1 MLKDRQ
7 DKLPAYADIIHDVLS
22 FHGGMNSKASQLFL
36 GHEGKFSLR
45 KEQLPLVVNMIRT
58 SSGMLETRPGREKL
72 NASAVAPPT
81 GDAVVRSIF
90 ELRTAA
96 GVNSILINAGDT
108 VYKWNGSSFA
118 SVGTYTTANARI
130 HWAQFKD
137 VAIGTNGTDLLHR
150 TDGTTLTAIAGS
162 PAGAVA
168 LVAYRQRIFALKG
181 RALVYCG
188 LGDETDWT
196 SPNNA
201 GTLPIPTSLGGGGTG
216 LLSLWDRLIIFTN
229 QQVFQ
234 LLGTGPSDFSIE
246 PINLQYGHDLSPY
259 GVIAAGNDIYFGSR
273 RGCHALSVSFS
284 QSITG
289 DVTYDYISGII
300 EPSWQAINN
309 GNFSNVVAVNDTQRS
324 QVLFICNRNGTNNA
338 EALVADY
345 YHLDNEG
352 KPTWATYASMPF
364 ASAFEVNSLNNTK
377 ELLFGGYDG
386 FVYRQISTT
395 TDTGINIPVQIQYVT
410 DLDVPVWDKLWR
422 YLLVFSN
429 GRSGVMQGSISYDFG
444 QHVRAF
450 SYTLESPGGDLI
462 GSSFTIGVSAFGSTV
477 LKQTRVGIAG
487 HGRFA
492 TVNLAANTPDKVTIG
507 GFIFFA
513 GLRRLISP

>member
-1 MLKDRQ
+1 MLKDISGR
-7 DKLPAYADIIHDVLS
+7 LPAYADIIHEVFS

-36 GHEGKFSLR
+36 GHEGKYALR
-45 KEQLPLVVNMIRT
+45 KEQLPLLVNMIRT
-58 SSGMLETRPGREKL
+58 SSGAVETRPGREKL
-72 NASAVAPPT
+72 NASAVAPPA

-90 ELRTAA
+90 EMRTAA
-96 GVNSILINAGDT
+96 GVNTIIINAGNT
-108 VYKWNGSSFA
+108 VYKWNGASFA
-118 SVGTYTTANARI
+118 SVGTYTTSNLRI

-181 RALVYCG
+181 RSLIYCA

-196 SPNNA
+196 TPNNA
-201 GTLPIPTSLGGGGTG
+201 GVLPIPTSLGGPGTG

-234 LLGTGPSDFSIE
+234 LVGTSPTDFSIE
-246 PINLQYGHDLSPY
+246 PINLQYGHELSPY

-289 DVTYDYISGII
+289 DVTYDYISGVI
-300 EPSWQAINN
+300 EPTWQAINS
-309 GNFSNVVAVNDTQRS
+309 GNFDNVVAVNDTQRS
-324 QVLFICNRNGTNNA
+324 QVIFLCSRIGTTNG

-345 YHLDNEG
+345 YHLDTDS
-352 KPTWATYASMPF
+352 KPTWSNYSSMPF
-364 ASAFEVNSLNNTK
+364 ASGFEVNSLNNAK

-386 FVYRQISTT
+386 FVYRQIPTT
-395 TDTGINIPVQIQYVT
+395 TDTGSNIPVQLQYVT
-410 DLDVPVWDKLWR
+410 DLDLPIWDKLWR
-422 YLLVFSN
+422 YLLIFTN
-429 GRSGVMQGSISYDFG
+429 ARSGILQGSISYDFG
-444 QHVRAF
+444 QHVRGF
-450 SYTLESPGGDLI
+450 SFDMTNPGGDLI
-462 GSSFTIGVSAFGSTV
+462 GSSFVIGTSALGSV
-477 LKQTRVGIAG
+477 AYRQTRVGIAG

-492 TVNLAANTPDKVTIG
+492 TINIFANTPEKVTIG
-507 GFIFFA
+507 GFMFFA